1 MTENVELELI
11 KKLKDA
17 KEKYEALDEQTKTA
31 KAEFE
36 RIYKELHFYLISNQK
51 DATSEY
57 KGLGKVRVADSEIIA
72 SVTKENEEQF
82 YNFLHDVGR
91 EDLVRA
97 TVPWRSL
104 SAFVKELKEEGKDI
118 PQFINVYEK
127 PKLRMLFK
135 KGE

>member
-1 MTENVELELI
+1 MTENIELELI

-17 KEKYEALDEQTKTA
+17 KEKYEALDEQTKAA

-104 SAFVKELKEEGKDI
+104 SAFVKELREEGKDI